1 MKKIVKIGAITL
13 VVLMAIII
21 IIPFAFKGKITT
33 LLKDKANEQIN
44 AKLSFD
50 DNISLS
56 LLSSFP
62 YFNIGMNDVCITGIN
77 EFEGDTLCAIQEL
90 QLSLDLMSVIKGN
103 TIELR
108 KIKLSSPRIHAIVA
122 KGGKANW
129 DIAKI
134 DSSADAS
141 NTQNQA
147 AFKMHLKLFQLDN
160 AYIKYDDKDGNI
172 NAELVN
178 TNYTL
183 NGDFTS
189 ALFELNQQMDIEQ
202 LTAGMS
208 GINYLNKVHAKAD
221 MKMDANMND
230 FSFQFKENHFSLNDL
245 VFQMQGLVQLKDE
258 AIVMDLKYE
267 AKENAFKNFLSL
279 IPALYANSF
288 KDLESKGTLQFNGF
302 AKGNYTD
309 KTLPVFEFNLAVN
322 EGWFKYP
329 SLPAPVEKVKLA
341 FQLSNPDGDLNH
353 TKVSLNQLHF
363 EIKNEPVDMHFVL
376 TEPIQNPTI
385 DLAMK
390 AKLDLA
396 NILEIVPMK
405 DMDLKGTIQANVEAK
420 GQIKHLEN
428 KLYDQFN
435 FSGNLVAQNI
445 KVKTPTLPAV
455 FELNNASFSF
465 SPKTMELAAFDAKMG
480 SSDFRLNGSIE
491 NPILYYMKKG
501 VLNAQFNLLSARIN
515 ANELMGS
522 NTAAAETNKASDT
535 AQLNAPE
542 IPTDVKISF
551 NAAIQQLDFSDMKI
565 ENFKGMLNIENGK
578 VQLQKIAF
586 NTIGAAMLLNG
597 MYDGADPK
605 HPKMDMDF
613 GIQHLDFK
621 QAFKHFNTVKKLV
634 PIAEKMEGTCNA
646 NFKFNSPLSN
656 HLQPIM
662 AEVNAAGSLFINSA
676 QIGQI
681 TVLDKLAEQLK
692 NPALKEIG
700 IKQVG
705 IAFEVKDGK
714 VFTKPFDLKF
724 ANKTMRMSGTT
735 SLDQKIDYTGT
746 MTLSKTELGFIASG
760 ADASLAALNK
770 QLGTQLK
777 TNELIPVALSIGG
790 TFTSPTVKSNLTEVL
805 ANQTNSLKDQA
816 KAELEKKKAE
826 LEAKV
831 KAELEKQKNA
841 AKAELDKLKKEAENK
856 VKAETARLKAEADA
870 KAKAEADKLKKK
882 AEEEA
887 LKRLK
892 GLF

>member
-1 MKKIVKIGAITL
+1 MKKIVKISAITL
-13 VVLMAIII
+13 VVLIAIIV
-21 IIPFAFKGKITT
+21 IIPFAFKSKITA
-33 LLKDKANEQIN
+33 LVKEKANEQIN

-56 LLSSFP
+56 LISSFP
-62 YFNIGMNDVCITGIN
+62 YFNLGMKDVCITGIK
-77 EFEGDTLCAIQEL
+77 EFEGDTLCAIQDI
-90 QLSLDLMSVIKGN
+90 QLSLDLMSVIKGQ
-103 TIELR
+103 TIEIR
-108 KIKLSSPRIHAIVA
+108 KIKLTSPRIHAIVA
-122 KGGKANW
+122 KGGRANW
-129 DIAKI
+129 DIAKV
-134 DSSADAS
+134 DSSTEAS
-141 NTQNQA
+141 STSNQK
-147 AFKMHLKLFQLDN
+147 AFAMHLKLFQLEN
-160 AYIKYDDKDGNI
+160 AYIKYIDKDGNI

-178 TNYTL
+178 ANYTL

-208 GINYLNKVHAKAD
+208 GINYLNKVHAKAN

-230 FSFQFKENHFSLNDL
+230 FSFQFKENNFSFNDL
-245 VFQMQGLVQLKDE
+245 AFQMQGLVQLKDD

-267 AKENAFKNFLSL
+267 AKENSFKNFLSL

-309 KTLPVFEFNLAVN
+309 KALPAFEFNLAVN
-322 EGWFKYP
+322 DGWFKYP
-329 SLPAPVEKVKLA
+329 SLPAPVENVKLA

-353 TKVSLNQLHF
+353 TQVSLNQLHF
-363 EIKNEPVDMHFVL
+363 EIKNEPVDIHFVL

-385 DLAMK
+385 DMAMK

-396 NILEIVPMK
+396 NILEIVPIK
-405 DMDLKGTIQANVEAK
+405 DMDLKGTIQANLEAK
-420 GQIKHLEN
+420 GQIKNLEN

-435 FSGNLVAQNI
+435 FSGNLLAQNI
-445 KVKTPTLPAV
+445 KVKTPTLPAL
-455 FELNNASFSF
+455 FELNNASFGF
-465 SPKTMELAAFDAKMG
+465 SPKTMDLASFDAKLG
-480 SSDFRLNGSIE
+480 TSDFKLSGSIE

-501 VLNAQFNLLSARIN
+501 VLNAKFNLLSARIN

-522 NTAAAETNKASDT
+522 SASANEPNKEADT
-535 AQLNAPE
+535 SKMNAPE
-542 IPTDVKISF
+542 IPTDLKITF
-551 NAAIQQLDFSDMKI
+551 NAAIQQIDYTDMKI
-565 ENFKGMLNIENGK
+565 ENFNGMLNIENGK

-586 NTIGAAMLLNG
+586 NSIGAALLLNG
-597 MYDGADPK
+597 IYDGADTK

-621 QAFKHFNTVKKLV
+621 LAFKHFNTVKKLA
-634 PIAEKMEGTCNA
+634 PIAENMDGTCNA
-646 NFKFNSPLSN
+646 NFKFNSPLSS
-656 HLQPIM
+656 HLQPIT
-662 AEVNAAGSLFINSA
+662 EQVNAAGSLFINSA
-676 QIGQI
+676 KIGNI
-681 TVLDKLAEQLK
+681 AVLDKLAEKLK
-692 NPALKEIG
+692 NPSLKEIG
-700 IKQVG
+700 VQQVG
-705 IAFEVKDGK
+705 IAFEVKEGK

-724 ANKTMRMSGTT
+724 ANKTMRVSGST

-746 MTLSKTELGFIASG
+746 MTLSKTELGFISSG

-777 TNELIPVALSIGG
+777 LNELIPVDLSIRG
-790 TFTSPTVKSNLTEVL
+790 TFKSPTINTNLSDVL
-805 ANQTNSLKDQA
+805 NKQSNSLKDQA

-826 LEAKV
+826 LEAQA

-841 AKAELDKLKKEAENK
+841 AKAELDKLKKDAENK

-870 KAKAEADKLKKK
+870 KAKSEAEKLKKK
-882 AEEEA
+882 AEEEG